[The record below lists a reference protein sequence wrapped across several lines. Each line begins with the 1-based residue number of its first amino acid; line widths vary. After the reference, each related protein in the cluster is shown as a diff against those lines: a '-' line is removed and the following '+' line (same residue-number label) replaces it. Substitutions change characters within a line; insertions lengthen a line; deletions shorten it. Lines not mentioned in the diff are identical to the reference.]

1 MKIRNI
7 LYISAIMLLAGC
19 SKDADIS
26 NSTLSGNGE
35 KTPLLINAT
44 LDTGKG
50 QTRAVGG
57 SFETNDVIKAY
68 VRHMVEADGTGS
80 SYSTLT
86 PTTDYANKTVTITKT
101 NSGLGC
107 KKRI

>member
-26 NSTLSGNGE
+26 NSTTLSGNGE

-50 QTRAVGG
+50 LTRAVGDT
-57 SFETNDVIKAY
+57 F
-68 VRHMVEADGTGS
+68 ADGDELKVYFRHTIDDGAGGYNFATVGS
-80 SYSTLT
+80 
-86 PTTDYANKTVTITKT
+86 KQ
-101 NSGLGC
+101 
-107 KKRI
+107 